1 MIPPDL
7 DLKKLPAKPV
17 IDGANYDWTGRL
29 GDYPCLLNGH
39 VELDRQSRPPMLD
52 TRPWGKM
59 QWAGAQVGRAE
70 RYMRLARSMGDM
82 LLVYIFEDKGRT
94 SDLQGTPKRG
104 GKRFTGLFRVVEFPP
119 EGFLAQLVRRD

>member
-39 VELDRQSRPPMLD
+39 VELEGVRRGLI
-52 TRPWGKM
+52 G
-59 QWAGAQVGRAE
+59 
-70 RYMRLARSMGDM
+70 
-82 LLVYIFEDKGRT
+82 
-94 SDLQGTPKRG
+94 DLQRL
-104 GKRFTGLFRVVEFPP
+104 GLVDPQIGLTRVDAIERVVS
-119 EGFLAQLVRRD
+119 GKLRRFVPLLHPTRVHHVFKENSR